1 MLLNNKMRE
10 KIARN
15 AVENLKLKYEALHK
29 KIESFDYREAV
40 LNSIGTKA
48 EIKKMIALPSGWMSQ
63 SKYFYIS
70 FPKIDLKSICI
81 DGNGKV
87 QNTVRDFRI
96 DNSRIDFNDPVRY
109 PADTGYHIELCGDIV
124 DLARKYADAH
134 NLMYSTMTQIY
145 VNLKQ
150 YKTTEEMAKAW
161 PEGKKFYAEVGPEQ
175 CVALAVRWDGIN
187 ETIGADK

>member
-48 EIKKMIALPSGWMSQ
+48 EIKKMNALPSGWMRQ

-87 QNTVRDFRI
+87 QNNVRDFCV
-96 DNSRIDFNDPVRY
+96 NNKRIDFNDPIRY
-109 PADTGYHIELCGDIV
+109 PEIKGYHFELSGDNV

-134 NLMYSTMTQIY
+134 NLMYSTMAQIY

-150 YKTTEEMAKAW
+150 YKTTEEMAKGW

-175 CVALAVRWDGIN
+175 CVALAIRWDGIN
-187 ETIGADK
+187 DTIGADK